1 MRGRKEDWQTL
12 LLRLDGG
19 AQVLCSRRWC
29 MVFVFFL
36 IMFNFYLFI
45 YFTIYFLF
53 LFFKLLVSPLSV
65 WDLSGQPGIKPV
77 PPALEAQS
85 LNHWTA
91 RKVPG

>member
-1 MRGRKEDWQTL
+1 
-12 LLRLDGG
+12 
-19 AQVLCSRRWC
+19 

-36 IMFNFYLFI
+36 IMFNFFLFI
-45 YFTIYFLF
+45 YFTI
-53 LFFKLLVSPLSV
+53 FFFFFELLVSPLSV

-77 PPALEAQS
+77 PPALEAQC